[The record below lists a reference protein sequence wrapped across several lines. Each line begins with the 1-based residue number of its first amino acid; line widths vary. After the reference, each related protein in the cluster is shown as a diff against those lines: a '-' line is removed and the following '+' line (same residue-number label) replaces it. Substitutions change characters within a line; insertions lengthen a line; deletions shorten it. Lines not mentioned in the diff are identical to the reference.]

1 LVYFAL
7 QTYQARSGRKCLHN
21 YSKHRPKMP
30 FRRKETFWGGVLNT
44 NHRKSNDCSKWL
56 TALPRLFA
64 LFLRLEF
71 ARVLHVNSITLEKPW
86 DEDFANNN
94 DKNRQWP
101 YTLGIVARQITTS
114 NYIDICAQLFCR
126 ADVQWQLVIKKTKIL
141 E

>member
-1 LVYFAL
+1 
-7 QTYQARSGRKCLHN
+7 
-21 YSKHRPKMP
+21 MP
-30 FRRKETFWGGVLNT
+30 FRPKETFWDGVLNT

-86 DEDFANNN
+86 NDDFASNN
-94 DKNRQWP
+94 DKNKQLP
-101 YTLGIVARQITTS
+101 HTLGIVARQITTS

-126 ADVQWQLVIKKTKIL
+126 ADVQ
-141 E
+141 